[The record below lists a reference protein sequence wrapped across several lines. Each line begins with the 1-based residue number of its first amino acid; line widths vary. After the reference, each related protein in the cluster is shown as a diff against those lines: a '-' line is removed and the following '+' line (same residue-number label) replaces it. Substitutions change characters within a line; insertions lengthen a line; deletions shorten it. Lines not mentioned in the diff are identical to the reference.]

1 MLNLIRLQCETCRGD
16 FRIDETTHIATCKSC
31 GNQYFFKDDKSDEL
45 IDSLNIAN
53 EYLHRHDFDNAITH
67 FSGLQKNH
75 LQDPDVAWGL
85 TMSTYGI
92 VWEKDDRSGEII
104 PTCSRVVK
112 ESILDSAAYRIA
124 ISECADEQRE
134 IYTARARYID
144 RLQKKIKRD
153 MELEEDFDVFISFKA
168 KNSDGTVT
176 EDSVIARRIYDE
188 LTKRGIKTFFSEI
201 TLKGRIG
208 DEYEPIIYR
217 ALFSCKFFILIA
229 TSEENINSVWVK
241 NEWTRFRDR
250 AEEEHLSNACCT
262 VFKNNHHLLNLPRMF
277 QTQGI
282 DLNKYPAGGYEIVLA
297 DNLSEK
303 LGITKKAS
311 IDEETFHSMEEKLKR
326 LEKTTQYTSTNKP
339 NNASLYDRGMLFLE
353 DGDWVKATTYF
364 EKSLDTN
371 PYHALSYVGLML
383 SQRHLKNAEDLSKS
397 SALFDNDPNYQKA
410 LRYADDDLKKQLLG
424 ISNQLKE
431 RKYVTAIQ
439 NKNTNTI
446 VSLQQAI
453 AQFTKISSYK
463 DSMQQAQ
470 ECQRI
475 IFEIREDSRRRAL
488 KKQFNEVNE
497 ISGQA
502 NSLEQIK
509 KTLFEHL
516 SDFKKNDT
524 KREYEGQ
531 ICRMYSQKINDLV
544 SEGCFGNSLNLT
556 CTVIKYEDL
565 DIVDRNMGYLICL
578 DRELVDAL
586 NRSADITQAEIVL
599 PNEIDLADSNLSS
612 WNWCL
617 EAIDVVISLPECDA
631 FYGTNVV
638 SDPLS
643 AFCSECPEYVLS
655 KSEQSHIR
663 KLINRHSKISEE
675 EIQKLA
681 EAYVEANPNAVIT
694 ADTIRDTCFNHH
706 NSMVSKFTTL
716 SFKIGFFIWIAVLVG
731 FGLWFLIGNPNLYGE
746 GTPSSDI
753 FNVWANI
760 WKSLVS
766 VVAII
771 IIAFVGVV
779 LVVFSYKPV
788 VNSIIPK
795 GLGTIFILYLV
806 FSLNMETLAYN
817 YSVPLYIVSV
827 ICIIMSITFD
837 IQDFVIDEDG
847 WKRTDYSY
855 GYDFVSLMDK
865 KRNSPHKGSMFF
877 CSIIQIIP
885 VSIVYLFTK
894 TFLFLSLP
902 AVWIITIFLIIALI
916 VIYCIFWMLSEFE

>member
-229 TSEENINSVWVK
+229 TSESNINAVWVK

-262 VFKNNHHLLNLPRMF
+262 VFKNNRHLLNLPRMF
-277 QTQGI
+277 QTQGV

-311 IDEETFHSMEEKLKR
+311 IDEETFHSMEEKLQR

-410 LRYADDDLKKQLLG
+410 LRFADDDLKKQLLG

-431 RKYVTAIQ
+431 GKYVTAIQ

-544 SEGCFGNSLNLT
+544 SERCFGNSLNLT
-556 CTVIKYEDL
+556 CTVIQYEDL

-578 DRELVDAL
+578 DRELVDAIE
-586 NRSADITQAEIVL
+586 RSADITQAEIVL
-599 PNEIDLADSNLSS
+599 PNEIDLADPNLSS

-617 EAIDVVISLPECDA
+617 EAIDVVISLPECEV
-631 FYGTNVV
+631 FYGKDVIR
-638 SDPLS
+638 DPIS
-643 AFCSECPEYVLS
+643 AFCLENTEYELSDSERAYIEKYVKKPTDLG
-655 KSEQSHIR
+655 
-663 KLINRHSKISEE
+663 LISEE
-675 EIQKLA
+675 SARAKAREYVNNHPYAIITTDSVRATFFNYQHTLELEKEDVKRKRRKTLQWIKFSVWVALVLGCVLWLLIARPNIHGTLTQAGYVNKLW
-681 EAYVEANPNAVIT
+681 P
-694 ADTIRDTCFNHH
+694 
-706 NSMVSKFTTL
+706 
-716 SFKIGFFIWIAVLVG
+716 
-731 FGLWFLIGNPNLYGE
+731 
-746 GTPSSDI
+746 
-753 FNVWANI
+753 NI
-760 WKSLVS
+760 WRTALILAGEI
-766 VVAII
+766 VAL
-771 IIAFVGVV
+771 VV
-779 LVVFSYKPV
+779 LGALVDIDDYDVFHILPK
-788 VNSIIPK
+788 SIP
-795 GLGTIFILYLV
+795 TILV
-806 FSLNMETLAYN
+806 
-817 YSVPLYIVSV
+817 LYIFF
-827 ICIIMSITFD
+827 TFD
-837 IQDFVIDEDG
+837 ISSISKGYALPFYISAIGCIILTALFEFEDVFAFLRLR
-847 WKRTDYSY
+847 KRYLTNITETDS
-855 GYDFVSLMDK
+855 GHNEMLL
-865 KRNSPHKGSMFF
+865 F
-877 CSIIQIIP
+877 CSRYTSLIP
-885 VSIVYLFTK
+885 VGMLFVYTKAFLILSI
-894 TFLFLSLP
+894 P
-902 AVWIITIFLIIALI
+902 AIWIITIPLVIALI
-916 VIYCIFWMLSEFE
+916 VYVFV